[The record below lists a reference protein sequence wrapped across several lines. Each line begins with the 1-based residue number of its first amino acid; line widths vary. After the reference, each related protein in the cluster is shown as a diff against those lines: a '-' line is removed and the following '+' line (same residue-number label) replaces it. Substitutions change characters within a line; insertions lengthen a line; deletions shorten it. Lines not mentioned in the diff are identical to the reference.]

1 MEGMKKNYKSV
12 TEIKDKL
19 RNVGLDNFLDLIQSG
34 DMNLQD
40 VKAVMVHFWV
50 I

>member
-12 TEIKDKL
+12 AEIEEEL

-34 DMNLQD
+34 DMSLQD
-40 VKAVMVHFWV
+40 VKAVMVHY
-50 I
+50 